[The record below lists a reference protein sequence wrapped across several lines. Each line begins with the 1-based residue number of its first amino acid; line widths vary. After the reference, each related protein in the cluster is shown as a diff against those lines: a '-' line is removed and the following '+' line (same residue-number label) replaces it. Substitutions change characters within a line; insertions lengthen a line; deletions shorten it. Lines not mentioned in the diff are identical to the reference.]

1 MPRRILWAYGSTL
14 LGGHAGRYTA
24 ACRSSSNATLWRP
37 WLAEEPAAAED
48 LKTMLVP
55 YPAVGMTCWP
65 VSKRVGNVK
74 NNDPS
79 LVEPV

>member
-1 MPRRILWAYGSTL
+1 
-14 LGGHAGRYTA
+14 
-24 ACRSSSNATLWRP
+24 
-37 WLAEEPAAAED
+37 
-48 LKTMLVP
+48 MLVP
-55 YPAVGMTCWP
+55 YPAVGMTVWP